1 MQMET
6 IKIRMTSIAI
16 MTVLALGLI
25 GCDGHHD
32 PLGTPTQAVHI
43 LCTGGEIM
51 SYEKYAISDKKAIGV
66 VFYVN
71 HSEDISGIGYAVYL
85 HDLPAEAFADS
96 LGVAQGTSA
105 DLTAYDGNEN
115 TFALYDTQ
123 DVSSPMA
130 MQVFDLWHYGQSA
143 YVPSVAQMRLL
154 YAAKGLI
161 NPFIAACGGD
171 PLPDEADDCWYWT
184 STEVEG
190 QETAKAWLY
199 SIGSGAMQE
208 TPKIQAHR
216 VRPIIT
222 INK

>member
-1 MQMET
+1 
-6 IKIRMTSIAI
+6 

-96 LGVAQGTSA
+96 MGVAQGTSA

-123 DVSSPMA
+123 DVSSPMP
-130 MQVFDLWHYGQSA
+130 MQVFDLWHYGQSE
-143 YVPSVAQMRLL
+143 YVTSVAHMRLL
-154 YAAKGLI
+154 YVAKG
-161 NPFIAACGGD
+161 PST
-171 PLPDEADDCWYWT
+171 PLMAT
-184 STEVEG
+184 
-190 QETAKAWLY
+190 
-199 SIGSGAMQE
+199 
-208 TPKIQAHR
+208 
-216 VRPIIT
+216 
-222 INK
+222 